1 MDQRR
6 IRTARQPA
14 GPPGQ
19 RAAAAGTA
27 SGLVAVT
34 MWGLAPVATR
44 ALVLQL
50 APLPLLMLRVALAAV
65 VLLPVAAPALRRF
78 ERAQLPRLAAA
89 GVLGMVG
96 YNLPVT
102 LGLRWVPASTAALIL
117 ATEPIWILA
126 LSRLFL
132 AERVPRLSWGGAAVA
147 VAGVAVLA
155 GPEAFRVG
163 AGSRTLAGIGL
174 ILLGT
179 ALFGAYTIVLRPL
192 AGSYGA
198 VPATAASTVI
208 GSVPYAAFA
217 GLVHPA
223 QLAGLPATAWGEL
236 VFLALGSTVVGLLLW
251 SLAVVRAGATRA
263 GLLLY
268 LEPLIGVAGAAAFL
282 GEGLSAADIAGGA
295 LIMGGVVIAW
305 LAQRRRGAAPDDGP
319 DDDGPGRAPEAA
331 RSGAG

>member
-6 IRTARQPA
+6 TPA
-14 GPPGQ
+14 VGQPGQ
-19 RAAAAGTA
+19 PSGQRGAAAGTA

-50 APLPLLMLRVALAAV
+50 APLPLLVLRVALAGL
-65 VLLPVAAPALRRF
+65 VLLPMAVPVLRRF
-78 ERAQLPRLAAA
+78 ERSEGGRGGGRVPRLVAA
-89 GVLGMVG
+89 GLLGMVG

-163 AGSRTLAGIGL
+163 TGGRTIAGIGL
-174 ILLGT
+174 VLLGT

-192 AGSYGA
+192 AGSYGP
-198 VPATAASTVI
+198 VPAAAASTVI

-217 GLVHPA
+217 GLVHPG

-282 GEGLSAADIAGGA
+282 GEGLSAADIAGGV
-295 LIMGGVVIAW
+295 LIMAGVAVAW
-305 LAQRRRGAAPDDGP
+305 LAQRRRDTDSERPA
-319 DDDGPGRAPEAA
+319 EAA
-331 RSGAG
+331 RAGTG